1 MSEFIESQLPL
12 PRLALPSFPTYSQ
25 SDDPSIYPDP
35 LEPLVLPVDS
45 ADITGIQK
53 VTCFWPTS
61 VPLFTFTRHL
71 YLQERKDRIIQIL
84 RLGRNKRLGNG
95 LRTASALTHNQ
106 YMKIFPE
113 ETRILDGL
121 LTSISVCTTFSKD
134 VVYKLDKKIYQE
146 LLTRLTNLHT
156 LASSSLQSFGYS
168 ALRPPVWAID
178 TSKGLT
184 ANDFEVYALQYRI
197 CVENFLYMLDKA
209 HDWDRCL
216 TQIYLDEELLATQ
229 RNADRSH
236 LKNGEYFLP
245 AVPPIPYPYPS
256 RSKTSFQIS
265 VSNSNWGRVHHDTPR
280 DKEQHLSNSWTINI
294 RGQSCLCVNSK
305 VSESHDLPGPCRCES
320 LTVASQQAQNPNDF
334 ERRIPSSHTSIYQGC
349 SPSNH
354 DLDQG
359 HIDGNVHPFHHD
371 LDHLHFPASSNH
383 LEPSSIRFNTVFKAA
398 DMPTCNTSP
407 DMSTSRED
415 KSIDPPALDY
425 NTISPSFHH
434 PTYSELCTFRIAS
447 STPCMPF
454 SGGYKGGSLLP
465 RKVRRRIPRLRKQ
478 LQQVLHHLA
487 FNFINHQPR
496 RLIRLME
503 CMQRLPLVICLQ
515 NEDSQCF
522 NLEKSTPIPSSAH
535 LRTTVRSSG
544 NYTVMTVMET
554 EPTSHSWQ
562 SRKPAG
568 IQTTKNRYCY
578 NGIKRT
584 AYMPE
589 KSDPLPQ
596 VHARRTLHQYHCHWR
611 NQRDGNQIHSP
622 QKPPSHD
629 NFKLS
634 KGEGYKRIGFMRKLD
649 DLVWDLSVKIHGM
662 FKINIALDNAMEY
675 FVLWGKY
682 VQSDTVSRT
691 NELIVWIMQ
700 HDDQHHQYHS
710 HFGNSLPANTK
721 VNSPCDRCMLMV
733 TEETGGIKCQLHSQC
748 LSGFKIDVKRARAPM
763 TITRECHSQAKHP
776 SLFFERHLRVSQEIH
791 QERDYDSRYHCVS
804 PSALHI
810 SKNGSSLAIVRN
822 WNTNSPL
829 RLAGKWFYRVRRK
842 GQRMKQRSRS
852 AQKSQRIGTG
862 FNQYQLTTIIYNAA
876 SRWKPIEN
884 LVRHLLRFT
893 LADIHQAFCEF
904 QIPIACTMLC
914 SPNYLKSIAENTAGY
929 CRKIWHSTRGEVPC
943 QHLLGTIGIG
953 FPGFGASTC
962 PKIMADDAL
971 IKGVPKRSLTDNSQ
985 SVVFNMTPL
994 KRNLGEKSEH
1004 KQLNQNI
1011 QFINGPNDTPE
1022 ENLTT
1027 PIQVYRTVPSP
1038 CTKTS
1043 LVQWSISVVPAVPPS
1058 RTHANAIDRKRES
1071 LVDFGNETKNMSI
1084 LREGQQVDTI
1094 PGVDEAIVV
1103 ISSKRRDAD
1112 PIINIDPVLETI
1124 PRNQPLPIRFIAHCF
1139 PLLTYRPNISRTAPG
1154 SMN

>member
-12 PRLALPSFPTYSQ
+12 SRLALPSFPTYSQ

-53 VTCFWPTS
+53 EC
-61 VPLFTFTRHL
+61 
-71 YLQERKDRIIQIL
+71 KDRIIQIL

-95 LRTASALTHNQ
+95 LQTASALTHNQ

-113 ETRILDGL
+113 ETCILDGL

-134 VVYKLDKKIYQE
+134 VVYKLDEKIYQE
-146 LLTRLTNLHT
+146 LLARLTNLHT

-168 ALRPPVWAID
+168 ALQPPVWAID

-197 CVENFLYMLDKA
+197 RVENFLYMLDEA
-209 HDWDRCL
+209 CDWDRCL

-229 RNADRSH
+229 HNADRSH

-280 DKEQHLSNSWTINI
+280 DKEQHLSNSRTINI

-305 VSESHDLPGPCRCES
+305 VKFLLR
-320 LTVASQQAQNPNDF
+320 TQAFTKDVLLAITTWIKVISM
-334 ERRIPSSHTSIYQGC
+334 ET
-349 SPSNH
+349 
-354 DLDQG
+354 
-359 HIDGNVHPFHHD
+359 
-371 LDHLHFPASSNH
+371 SNH
-383 LEPSSIRFNTVFKAA
+383 LEPSSVRFNTVFKVA

-434 PTYSELCTFRIAS
+434 PTYR
-447 STPCMPF
+447 
-454 SGGYKGGSLLP
+454 YKGGSLLP
-465 RKVRRRIPRLRKQ
+465 CKVRRRIPRLRKQ

-496 RLIRLME
+496 RLIRLRE

-522 NLEKSTPIPSSAH
+522 NSEKSTPIPSSAH

-562 SRKPAG
+562 SHKPAG

-596 VHARRTLHQYHCHWR
+596 
-611 NQRDGNQIHSP
+611 
-622 QKPPSHD
+622 
-629 NFKLS
+629 LS

-675 FVLWGKY
+675 FVLWG
-682 VQSDTVSRT
+682 
-691 NELIVWIMQ
+691 N
-700 HDDQHHQYHS
+700 
-710 HFGNSLPANTK
+710 LPANTK

-776 SLFFERHLRVSQEIH
+776 SLFFKRHLRVSQEIH
-791 QERDYDSRYHCVS
+791 QEQDYDSRYHCVS

-810 SKNGSSLAIVRN
+810 SKNRSSLAIERPEN
-822 WNTNSPL
+822 E
-829 RLAGKWFYRVRRK
+829 
-842 GQRMKQRSRS
+842 
-852 AQKSQRIGTG
+852 
-862 FNQYQLTTIIYNAA
+862 TTIMLCSKESAYWD
-876 SRWKPIEN
+876 RWKPIEN
-884 LVRHLLRFT
+884 LIRHLLRFT
-893 LADIHQAFCEF
+893 LADIHQAFCKF

-1027 PIQVYRTVPSP
+1027 PIQPRTMVDKRSTGSATIKDS
-1038 CTKTS
+1038 C
-1043 LVQWSISVVPAVPPS
+1043 
-1058 RTHANAIDRKRES
+1058 NAIDRSEKA
-1071 LVDFGNETKNMSI
+1071 L
-1084 LREGQQVDTI
+1084 
-1094 PGVDEAIVV
+1094 
-1103 ISSKRRDAD
+1103 
-1112 PIINIDPVLETI
+1112 
-1124 PRNQPLPIRFIAHCF
+1124 
-1139 PLLTYRPNISRTAPG
+1139 
-1154 SMN
+1154 